1 MMKQDFAKKASDSF
15 VKGQK
20 KKYQK
25 SDAPT
30 FIESSYH
37 RDYGVVKASPTTSAK
52 RAEVK
57 LMGGG
62 QLSADT
68 TYKQNF
74 RLKTEGFKPMHPYIQ
89 KKYLCLDEVIVS
101 S

>member
-1 MMKQDFAKKASDSF
+1 MKKLSDSLG
-15 VKGQK
+15 KCQK
-20 KKYQK
+20 VKYQK
-25 SDAPT
+25 SDAPN

-37 RDYGVVKASPTTSAK
+37 RDYGVIKASPTTSAK

-68 TYKQNF
+68 TYKQNY
-74 RLKTEGFKPMHPYIQ
+74 RLKTEGFKPMRPYIQ
-89 KKYLCLDEVIVS
+89 KKYFS
-101 S
+101 SNSVTVYS